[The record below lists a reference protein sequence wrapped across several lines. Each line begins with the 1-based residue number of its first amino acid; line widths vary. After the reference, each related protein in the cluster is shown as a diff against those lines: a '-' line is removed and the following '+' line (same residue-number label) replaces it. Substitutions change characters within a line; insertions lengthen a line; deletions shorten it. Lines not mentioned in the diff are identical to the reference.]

1 MQLDFPLQINGDG
14 RTKKVNEEE
23 HIRQLIEQVLFTVQ
37 GERINRPAFGSGIN
51 QLVFAPNSQELAT
64 STQLLI
70 QAALQQW
77 LGDII
82 SVESVIV
89 RNNDSRL
96 DISIKYVIITT
107 QQNQTSNF
115 IQAV

>member
-1 MQLDFPLQINGDG
+1 MQLNFPLKINGDG
-14 RTKKVNEEE
+14 HTKKVNEDE

-70 QAALQQW
+70 QTALQQW

-82 SVESVIV
+82 SVNSVIV
-89 RNNDSRL
+89 RNDDSRL
-96 DISIKYVIITT
+96 DISIKYVIIMT
-107 QQNQTSNF
+107 QQIQTSNF